1 MKKVALWIKAMGMIL
16 VLGALAIGCNPPPE
30 DVETGGTE
38 HSAEAEAEDA
48 KEKNVKSFNADVTK
62 EFMGV
67 KVSIA
72 EVKIKPDRIEVGMN
86 YENKSGQSVHWYPDQ
101 EAKAVIGDM
110 QLDSNMFLDDTACN
124 LASINLK
131 KCMNADGTFN
141 VDRFRRACAIFI
153 TGRALQS
160 CPESD
165 PHSCALYFYTEPGDH
180 IGFHFD
186 TS

>member
-38 HSAEAEAEDA
+38 HSAEAEEEDA
-48 KEKNVKSFNADVTK
+48 KEENVKSFNADVTK

-110 QLDSNMFLDDTACN
+110 QLDSNMFLDDTGMTVGDISDGVKSDGVFVFRPAGN
-124 LASINLK
+124 KTIDPEAVKEIKLSFGEMMSEDFMKTK
-131 KCMNADGTFN
+131 KVELT
-141 VDRFRRACAIFI
+141 VKVK
-153 TGRALQS
+153 
-160 CPESD
+160 
-165 PHSCALYFYTEPGDH
+165 
-180 IGFHFD
+180 
-186 TS
+186 